1 VGCVV
6 LKGDFAMV
14 NLDLGANE
22 FTFAGDRTQISYL
35 TRSPG
40 PIRPGEE
47 DNGSLEYQGVEGDR
61 TFSGKEIQL
70 QGSPLGTLLTVTL
83 KLRGDTGGL
92 TITVLI
98 PRVIDVTRDN
108 PVTFETI
115 GIKASSRGNFG
126 GAGVDLEYTILPL
139 LATAKKVLMPA

>member
-1 VGCVV
+1 
-6 LKGDFAMV
+6 MS

-22 FTFAGDRTQISYL
+22 FMFTGDRTQINYL

-47 DNGSLEYQGVEGDR
+47 DNGSLEYQGIEGDR

-70 QGSPLGTLLTVTL
+70 QESPLGILLTVTL

-98 PRVIDVTRDN
+98 PQVIDVTEGN

-115 GIKASSRGNFG
+115 GIKASSRGNLG
-126 GAGVDLEYTILPL
+126 GPGVELAYTILPL
-139 LATAKKVLMPA
+139 LATAKKVPMPA